1 LRVALLTNFVPPYRV
16 SLFEALA
23 RRVDRLLVLTST
35 EMEPGRPWPFA
46 PGSVD
51 VIVQKTLTLQQSQR
65 GQGFRDQVALH
76 VPLDTTER
84 LEAFAPDVIVS
95 GELGARTLA
104 ATRFGQRHHV
114 PVVVWA
120 TLSERSERHR
130 GRARRWV
137 RSRLLRAA
145 EHVLV
150 NGASGERYV
159 RGFGVPPQH
168 ITRVPYTTAME
179 AFLSLP
185 PARARPTDAPLRVLS
200 VGSLIARKAPDA
212 LLAGAQRAASAERP
226 IELTFVGDG
235 PLRGALERRASLPA
249 PGLSVRFAGA
259 VQYGALPRYYAEADV
274 LAFPT
279 LSDEWGLVVNEA
291 LAAGVP
297 VLGSRESQAVEEL
310 IVDGGNGWLLDD
322 CTAQGIA
329 RGLQR
334 VLRAAPARFASM
346 RGAARSSVTGLEPQA
361 AADKMHRVLAGLTA
375 AGVR

>member
-1 LRVALLTNFVPPYRV
+1 VRVALLTNFVPPYRV

-23 RRVDRLLVLTST
+23 RRVDRLLVLIST

-46 PGSVD
+46 PGSLD

-65 GQGFRDQVALH
+65 AGAVHDRVAVH

-84 LEAFAPDVIVS
+84 LETFAPDVIVS

-104 ATRFGQRHHV
+104 ATRFGQRYHV

-120 TLSERSERHR
+120 TLSERTERHR
-130 GRARRWV
+130 GHARRWV

-159 RGFGVPPQH
+159 RGFGVPVER
-168 ITRVPYTTAME
+168 ITRLPYTTAME
-179 AFLSLP
+179 PFLSVPL
-185 PARARPTDAPLRVLS
+185 ARPAAEALRVLS
-200 VGSLIARKAPDA
+200 VGSLIPRKAPDA
-212 LLAGAQRAASAERP
+212 LLAGAQRAASAGRP
-226 IELTFVGDG
+226 VELTFLGEG
-235 PLRGALERRASLPA
+235 PLRGSLERRASVPV

-259 VQYGALPRYYAEADV
+259 VSYDVLPDYYAGADV

-310 IVDGGNGWLLDD
+310 VVDGENGWLLDD
-322 CTAQGIA
+322 CTAEGVA
-329 RGLQR
+329 RGLGR
-334 VLRAAPARFASM
+334 VLRASPARLASM
-346 RGAARSSVTGLEPQA
+346 RAAARASVVGLEPQA
-361 AADKMHRVLAGLTA
+361 AAATMHRVLARLTT
-375 AGVR
+375 AGVH